1 MIRILIEYVLPL
13 LLPSLLYVAW
23 WNLYGR
29 RAAAAGGTPALL
41 REGPWF
47 WLILA
52 GLGLAAAAL
61 IAGALMGGSEPGG
74 TYIPPRLE
82 DGRVIPGRVE

>member
-1 MIRILIEYVLPL
+1 MIRIVVEYVLPL
-13 LLPSLLYVAW
+13 LLPSIAYVAW

-47 WLILA
+47 WLFLA
-52 GLGLAAAAL
+52 GLVLASAAL
-61 IAGALMGGSEPGG
+61 IAGALVGGDTPGG
-74 TYIPPRLE
+74 TYVPPHL
-82 DGRVIPGRVE
+82 DHGRVVPGRIE